1 MYHELCTINYLPCT
15 IKHML
20 TELLTPAIDY
30 LHTLSDTVPLPIF
43 TTVGAALEEIIA
55 PIPSPLVMTLAGSLS
70 ASAGN
75 TMTYLIY
82 LAVIGSIA
90 KTAASYLVYLVSDK
104 AEDLV
109 LTKFGKFLGVSHKEV
124 EKFGSQLSGGY
135 KDDLVMLALR
145 AIPIIPTAPV
155 SIIAGLLKINVRTF
169 LWTTTFGYAIRNYF
183 YLYLGATSIGAL
195 ESINEGLDSFEKV
208 GYLIIFII
216 LAILTLYFYKKRQD
230 DNIVHKLLKFL
241 HLK

>member
-1 MYHELCTINYLPCT
+1 
-15 IKHML
+15 ML
-20 TELLTPAIDY
+20 SQLLSPFIDY
-30 LHTLSDTVPLPIF
+30 LHTLSQTVPLPIF

-75 TMTYLIY
+75 ATTYLVY
-82 LAVIGSIA
+82 LAIIGSLA
-90 KTAASYLVYLVSDK
+90 KTAASYLVYFVSDK

-109 LTKFGKFLGVSHKEV
+109 LTKFGRYVGVSHKEV

-135 KDDLVMLALR
+135 KQDDLVMLALR

-169 LWTTTFGYAIRNYF
+169 LWTTTVGYAIRNYF

-195 ESINEGLDSFEKV
+195 ESVNEGLDSFEKI
-208 GYLIIFII
+208 GYLIIFIL
-216 LAILTLYFYKKRQD
+216 LAILTVYFYKKRQE
-230 DNIVHKLLKFL
+230 DNIMHKLLRFL
-241 HLK
+241 RLK

>member
-1 MYHELCTINYLPCT
+1 MFNS
-15 IKHML
+15 
-20 TELLTPAIDY
+20 LLTPFIDY
-30 LHTLSDTVPLPIF
+30 LNSLSQTVPLPIF

-70 ASAGN
+70 ASAGQPL
-75 TMTYLIY
+75 TYLLY
-82 LAVIGSIA
+82 LALIGSLA
-90 KTAASYLVYLVSDK
+90 KTAASYLVYFVSDK

-109 LTKFGKFLGVSHKEV
+109 LTKFGKYVGVTHKEV

-135 KDDLVMLALR
+135 RDDLVMLALR

-169 LWTTTFGYAIRNYF
+169 LWTTTLGYAIRNYF
-183 YLYLGATSIGAL
+183 YLYLGATSIDAL
-195 ESINEGLDSFEKV
+195 ESLNEGLDSFEKI
-208 GYLIIFII
+208 GYLIIFVLLI
-216 LAILTLYFYKKRQD
+216 LLTLYFYKKRQE

-241 HLK
+241 RLK

>member
-1 MYHELCTINYLPCT
+1 
-15 IKHML
+15 ML

-30 LHTLSDTVPLPIF
+30 LHTMSQTVPLPIF

-75 TMTYLIY
+75 TTLYLVY
-82 LAVIGSIA
+82 LAIIGSLA
-90 KTAASYLVYLVSDK
+90 KTAASYLVYVVSDK
-104 AEDLV
+104 AEDIV
-109 LTKFGKFLGVSHKEV
+109 LTKFGKFVGVSHKEL
-124 EKFGSQLSGGY
+124 EKFGAQLSGGWT
-135 KDDLVMLALR
+135 DNLVMLALR

-155 SIIAGLLKINVRTF
+155 SIIAGLLKLDVVTF
-169 LWTTTFGYAIRNYF
+169 LWTTTIGYAIRNYF

-195 ESINEGLDSFEKV
+195 ESLNQGLDSFEKF
-208 GYLIIFII
+208 GYLIIFVLLI
-216 LAILTLYFYKKRQD
+216 LLTIFFYKKRQE

-241 HLK
+241 RIK